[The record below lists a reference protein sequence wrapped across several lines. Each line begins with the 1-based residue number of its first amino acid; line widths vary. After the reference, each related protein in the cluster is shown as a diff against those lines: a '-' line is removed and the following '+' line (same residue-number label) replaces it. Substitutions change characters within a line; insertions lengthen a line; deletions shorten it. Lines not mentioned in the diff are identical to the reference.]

1 VVKFPQI
8 PMKSYCMNDRDFSDL
23 TVIVD
28 FEELY
33 LGAQME
39 LEGVLGL

>member
-1 VVKFPQI
+1 MFRTI
-8 PMKSYCMNDRDFSDL
+8 GFHWSLWEFDHL
-23 TVIVD
+23 ID

-39 LEGVLGL
+39 FEGVLRL

>member
-1 VVKFPQI
+1 
-8 PMKSYCMNDRDFSDL
+8 MKSYCMKHRDFIDL

-39 LEGVLGL
+39 LDGVLGLYM